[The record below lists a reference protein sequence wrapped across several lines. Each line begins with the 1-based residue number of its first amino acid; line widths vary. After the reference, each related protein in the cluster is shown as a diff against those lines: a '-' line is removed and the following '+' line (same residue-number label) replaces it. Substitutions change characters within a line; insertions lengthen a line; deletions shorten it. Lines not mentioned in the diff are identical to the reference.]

1 MTMDKKEKTRLL
13 TKGEMQV
20 MQILWAMPEQR
31 GFAADIMQ
39 RYADKRPA
47 LTTLLT
53 FLKILTE
60 KGYVTQEK
68 VGRSHRFCAAISRD
82 DYTATYMADAKDT
95 FFGGSLASLVS
106 FFAQRENLSDK
117 EREEIIR
124 LIQNG
129 GQS

>member
-1 MTMDKKEKTRLL
+1 MEKKEKTKML
-13 TKGEMQV
+13 TQGEMRV
-20 MQILWAMPEQR
+20 MQILWSLPEQR
-31 GFAADIMQ
+31 GFAADIMEGFEMP
-39 RYADKRPA
+39 RPA

-60 KGYVTQEK
+60 KGYVTSEK
-68 VGRSHRFCAAISRD
+68 VGRSHRFIAAVSSD
-82 DYTATYMADAKDT
+82 DYTATYMTDAKNT

-106 FFAQRENLSDK
+106 FFAQRENLSK
-117 EREEIIR
+117 EEREEIIR

>member
-68 VGRSHRFCAAISRD
+68 VGRSHRLCAAISRD
-82 DYTATYMADAKDT
+82 DYTATYMADLQQSQHT
-95 FFGGSLASLVS
+95 GLL
-106 FFAQRENLSDK
+106 ENLHHLV
-117 EREEIIR
+117 EIGEVKGPSA
-124 LIQNG
+124 LDLL
-129 GQS
+129 